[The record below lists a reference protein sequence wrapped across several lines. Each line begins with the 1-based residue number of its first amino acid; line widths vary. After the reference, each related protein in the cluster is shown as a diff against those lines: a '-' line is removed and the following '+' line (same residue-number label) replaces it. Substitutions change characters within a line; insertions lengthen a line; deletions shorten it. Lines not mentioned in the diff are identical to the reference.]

1 MKRRSVIAFIV
12 CLMVYTGFGR
22 IAYGAE
28 RIVSDEKGPGKSTVT
43 LTETYNQEMGL
54 YEEQFAG
61 GRRFVTNIPNGGQMY
76 DAAYISLGG
85 SIRGKLE
92 RDGVSIAIPANGY
105 LYDPGYY
112 ILTVEAQQVGKSIY
126 ETAVFSFRLLGQPRG
141 AVNTE
146 E

>member
-61 GRRFVTNIPNGGQMY
+61 GRRFVTQ
-76 DAAYISLGG
+76 
-85 SIRGKLE
+85 KQK
-92 RDGVSIAIPANGY
+92 PAT
-105 LYDPGYY
+105 LPLAWTPKPPLPD
-112 ILTVEAQQVGKSIY
+112 
-126 ETAVFSFRLLGQPRG
+126 
-141 AVNTE
+141 
-146 E
+146 